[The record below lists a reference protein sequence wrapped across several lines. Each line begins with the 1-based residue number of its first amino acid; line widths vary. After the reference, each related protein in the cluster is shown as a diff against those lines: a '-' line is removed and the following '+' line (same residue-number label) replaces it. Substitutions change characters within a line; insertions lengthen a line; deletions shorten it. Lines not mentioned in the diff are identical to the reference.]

1 MVRSLEP
8 GQVLKVVTDD
18 VAAREDLGSW
28 CRMTGNDLIDRIKGE
43 GCELL
48 HPARRGDVK
57 DEARHGCTA
66 GCRSRPEAACADLL
80 IRLVR
85 TIRPLPAG
93 SILEVVAYSRSA
105 RHDIPAW
112 CRLTGNRLLHVGTAQ
127 PTRFFIR
134 KGET

>member
-1 MVRSLEP
+1 MR
-8 GQVLKVVTDD
+8 Q
-18 VAAREDLGSW
+18 
-28 CRMTGNDLIDRIKGE
+28 
-43 GCELL
+43 LL
-48 HPARRGDVK
+48 HPTRKGDVK
-57 DEARHGCTA
+57 DSGVSAAAPIADQVLDA
-66 GCRSRPEAACADLL
+66 GEAACADLL

-112 CRLTGNRLLHVGTAQ
+112 CRMTGNRLLHMGIAQ

>member
-1 MVRSLEP
+1 VKEEGVTAAP
-8 GQVLKVVTDD
+8 PTADQVLD
-18 VAAREDLGSW
+18 
-28 CRMTGNDLIDRIKGE
+28 
-43 GCELL
+43 
-48 HPARRGDVK
+48 
-57 DEARHGCTA
+57 A
-66 GCRSRPEAACADLL
+66 GEAACADLL

-93 SILEVVAYSRSA
+93 AILEVVAYSRSA

-112 CRLTGNRLLHVGTAQ
+112 CRLTGNRLLHIGTAQ